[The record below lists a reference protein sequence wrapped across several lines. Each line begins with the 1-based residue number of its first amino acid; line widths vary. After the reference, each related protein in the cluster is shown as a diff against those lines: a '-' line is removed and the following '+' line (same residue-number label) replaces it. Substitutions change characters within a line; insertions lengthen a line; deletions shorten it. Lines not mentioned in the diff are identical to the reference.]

1 MNVDSNNHIMSE
13 ILNHEP
19 VIVDSPEK
27 NQNFKSDE
35 IWQAEIID
43 SHPKWVQKP
52 ARFGKIFRLKSF

>member
-1 MNVDSNNHIMSE
+1 MSE

-52 ARFGKIFRLKSF
+52 ARFGKIFCLKSF